1 LYRNGFPKE
10 GATEHPH
17 HKACSATI
25 LYEIVY
31 TVDEQRH
38 IELLINIK
46 TAGNARLIYYYQP
59 NNIFL
64 NEEKVL

>member
-17 HKACSATI
+17 HKAYSATI

-46 TAGNARLIYYYQP
+46 TAGNARLIIITNPTTY
-59 NNIFL
+59 F
-64 NEEKVL
+64 

>member
-1 LYRNGFPKE
+1 M
-10 GATEHPH
+10 
-17 HKACSATI
+17 
-25 LYEIVY
+25 
-31 TVDEQRH
+31 DEQRH